1 MAVQPRYTRQMA
13 AVAKQAKRDGLGQ
26 PKRLSVLQESR
37 QAHGIDNDLEM
48 VKAKRHIRFSAPAR
62 IEAARLAAEWLADWL
77 KVEQPSWTHIW
88 RSDGRIESKAS

>member
-13 AVAKQAKRDGLGQ
+13 AVAKQAKRDGLGT

-48 VKAKRHIRFSAPAR
+48 VKSQRHIRFSAPAR
-62 IEAARLAAEWLADWL
+62 IEAARLAAEWLTDWL
-77 KVEQPSWTHIW
+77 KVEQPSWSTYHDSVGGVISV
-88 RSDGRIESKAS
+88 RS